1 MNNQLCV
8 EGITLQWFQSYLS
21 NRIQNV
27 IVINV
32 ASSPSPLKF
41 GVAQGSVLCPL
52 LFCTYMIPLGDIIR
66 KHGMLFHIYA
76 DDTQIYCFFN
86 AKNPSTADLALD
98 KMRAFIKQIRAWMI
112 QFLLKLNDD
121 KTDFMV
127 HRHLISIIL

>member
-1 MNNQLCV
+1 
-8 EGITLQWFQSYLS
+8 
-21 NRIQNV
+21 
-27 IVINV
+27 
-32 ASSPSPLKF
+32 
-41 GVAQGSVLCPL
+41 
-52 LFCTYMIPLGDIIR
+52 
-66 KHGMLFHIYA
+66 MLFHIYA

-127 HRHLISIIL
+127 LRHLISIIL